1 MLYVAGAGGS
11 LRAGV
16 TEDLVCADAI
26 DQVAGVLV
34 NVTCGGTPVYVWPG
48 GGITVM
54 VDVAKMPAMS
64 FGSVPTPAIVSPIEF
79 TMRTDDYRA
88 LGGGLHGPRPEP
100 STRCSPA
107 ACCRRRRRRRGGRAM
122 AACAVR
128 GKAMSRA
135 MRGGAAQRRLDAG
148 RWHFQ
153 HGPIDC
159 IVAADGEPG
168 AVDRCVERAWSR
180 FATVLA
186 ELVGELPLLRADLS
200 RPEAA
205 TLAPCGAVARRM
217 VAACRA
223 HAGDG
228 RFITAMA
235 AVAGSVAEELIAAFA
250 DERIAR
256 ASINNG
262 GDIALH
268 LRPGTT
274 YEVGLCADPERG
286 RFASSDRS
294 CRFTVDAASSV
305 RGIATSGWRGRSFSL
320 GIADSVTV
328 LATTASAAD
337 AAATIV
343 ANAVDVA
350 DARIGRTPARLL
362 KDDSDL
368 GDRLVTRHVPPLPEA
383 LVAMALERGAAE
395 ARAQIGA
402 GRIIAAVLS
411 LQRRWRVVGEVRPM
425 LLAAS
430 APEPMQR
437 LPQPATAFA
446 ETIAAGRPAMLF
458 PATAELPAVDV
469 RKLVCSVEDVWHD
482 NGPRLGAP
490 LQRGSVAAT

>member
-1 MLYVAGAGGS
+1 MS
-11 LRAGV
+11 
-16 TEDLVCADAI
+16 
-26 DQVAGVLV
+26 
-34 NVTCGGTPVYVWPG
+34 TP
-48 GGITVM
+48 
-54 VDVAKMPAMS
+54 
-64 FGSVPTPAIVSPIEF
+64 
-79 TMRTDDYRA
+79 
-88 LGGGLHGPRPEP
+88 
-100 STRCSPA
+100 
-107 ACCRRRRRRRGGRAM
+107 
-122 AACAVR
+122 
-128 GKAMSRA
+128 
-135 MRGGAAQRRLDAG
+135 MRGGAVRRRLDAG

-168 AVDRCVERAWSR
+168 AVDRCVERTWSR
-180 FATVLA
+180 FANVLA

-217 VAACRA
+217 IAACRA
-223 HAGDG
+223 HASGG

-262 GDIALH
+262 GDIALY

-274 YEVGLCADPERG
+274 YEVGVCADPERG
-286 RFASSDRS
+286 RLANAIDG
-294 CRFTVDAASSV
+294 RFTVDAASPV

-328 LATTASAAD
+328 LAATASMAD

-350 DARIGRTPARLL
+350 DARIGRTPARSL

-368 GDRLVTRHVPPLPEA
+368 GDRLVTRHVPPLPER
-383 LVAMALERGAAE
+383 LVETALERGAGE
-395 ARAQIGA
+395 ARAQIRA

-411 LQRRWRVVGEVRPM
+411 LQGRWRVVGDVRPM
-425 LLAAS
+425 LPAAS
-430 APEPMQR
+430 APERMPR
-437 LPQPATAFA
+437 LREPATA
-446 ETIAAGRPAMLF
+446 
-458 PATAELPAVDV
+458 
-469 RKLVCSVEDVWHD
+469 C
-482 NGPRLGAP
+482 
-490 LQRGSVAAT
+490 